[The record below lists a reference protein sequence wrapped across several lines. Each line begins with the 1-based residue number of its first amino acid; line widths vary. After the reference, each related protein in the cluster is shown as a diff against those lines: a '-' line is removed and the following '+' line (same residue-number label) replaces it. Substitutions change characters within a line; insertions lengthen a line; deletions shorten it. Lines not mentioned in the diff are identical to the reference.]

1 MKIVLTAPA
10 TEMSE
15 YDGNPAIAFAS
26 GFPKPFYIP
35 ITYLRK
41 HFYKPTP
48 VKEDYSLLYAPLG
61 LRRIEASL
69 VSSGLFSSRDVVI
82 VHPNDL
88 DKVVNEK
95 TRVIGISVKDPM
107 GLGYVSLTYSTL
119 IGMGEPINK
128 IEFLDLMNKVKKLR
142 RKYRFRVVIG
152 GPGVWQFRLI
162 NGILDKLGVDTVIEG
177 EGELVAPIV
186 FRKLALNEHVERFIK
201 GLVVP
206 AESIPCI
213 INASI
218 YGAVEITRGCG
229 RGCMFCTPTM
239 QLKRDFYLDKISRD
253 IETNLSNGQNK
264 ILIVTEDLFLYGS
277 RVPWEPNS
285 DSILRLIDRITSY
298 KKNGLKHVQIT
309 HMNLTSIKYRRDLF
323 KQISD
328 KLYEFAWYRLRGRL
342 VNTVEV
348 GIETG
353 SPRLMDKYMKG
364 KVIPYKSFEW
374 IDIVIDSLTYM
385 EEFDWIALGTIIVG
399 LPGEESDD
407 AVKTLEL
414 VNSIEEQG
422 LRTLLI
428 PLLFVPLGGCALQ
441 DQPIKSFNDLCDIHL
456 SIFYECWKHNVRV
469 YGPDFFIH
477 YSFLKKLLFRILAKL
492 YLVTTSRKYRW
503 REIIARELYSEI
515 MRVMNNRGVGY

>member
-206 AESIPCI
+206 AE
-213 INASI
+213 
-218 YGAVEITRGCG
+218 
-229 RGCMFCTPTM
+229 
-239 QLKRDFYLDKISRD
+239 
-253 IETNLSNGQNK
+253 
-264 ILIVTEDLFLYGS
+264 
-277 RVPWEPNS
+277 
-285 DSILRLIDRITSY
+285 
-298 KKNGLKHVQIT
+298 
-309 HMNLTSIKYRRDLF
+309 
-323 KQISD
+323 
-328 KLYEFAWYRLRGRL
+328 
-342 VNTVEV
+342 
-348 GIETG
+348 
-353 SPRLMDKYMKG
+353 
-364 KVIPYKSFEW
+364 
-374 IDIVIDSLTYM
+374 
-385 EEFDWIALGTIIVG
+385 
-399 LPGEESDD
+399 
-407 AVKTLEL
+407 
-414 VNSIEEQG
+414 
-422 LRTLLI
+422 
-428 PLLFVPLGGCALQ
+428 
-441 DQPIKSFNDLCDIHL
+441 
-456 SIFYECWKHNVRV
+456 
-469 YGPDFFIH
+469 
-477 YSFLKKLLFRILAKL
+477 
-492 YLVTTSRKYRW
+492 
-503 REIIARELYSEI
+503 
-515 MRVMNNRGVGY
+515 